1 MEMIKIN
8 FKKIIL
14 YILIIIVS
22 FLVITA
28 FYFNRY
34 KFSSIDTIK
43 YKIISIEDETNIN
56 ELALRFSDNITR
68 EKFVSET
75 ERINNINSL
84 EYIPGNSVLIIP
96 IMEYE

>member
-22 FLVITA
+22 FLVMTA

-34 KFSSIDTIK
+34 KFSGINTIK
-43 YKIISIEDETNIN
+43 YKTINIEDETNID

-96 IMEYE
+96 IIKHE